1 VLRCDTGPVIAGI
14 VVASV
19 LLFAVVASIALLVRD
34 VGRLHLDGKSLTD
47 SPVDASG
54 VSPAGMTWVG
64 NSMSH

>member
-1 VLRCDTGPVIAGI
+1 MVVGI

-19 LLFAVVASIALLVRD
+19 LLFAVVTSIGLLVRD
-34 VGRLHLDGKSLTD
+34 VGRLHLDGKSLAEK
-47 SPVDASG
+47 PGDAGG